1 MSAFK
6 LPVASFL
13 ALTSWLVAGAA
24 QALAP
29 GEQLYNDNCAACH
42 RKAGQGVPG
51 AFPALKA
58 DKVALGD
65 PKAAALILLTG
76 KGGMPAFKD
85 SLSDAELASIMTYV
99 RASWGNKA
107 KPIPAAVFAR
117 ARTGPPPSARLQAH

>member
-1 MSAFK
+1 MSAFNF
-6 LPVASFL
+6 PAAVAL
-13 ALTSWLVAGAA
+13 AVTLLSAGSA

-42 RKAGQGVPG
+42 GKAGQGVPG

-65 PKAAALILLTG
+65 PKAAAVLLLAG

-85 SLSDAELASIMTYV
+85 SLSDVELARIMTYV
-99 RASWGNKA
+99 RASWGNRG
-107 KPIPAAVFAR
+107 KPIPPAVFAK
-117 ARTGPPPSARLQAH
+117 ARTGPAASSRLQAH